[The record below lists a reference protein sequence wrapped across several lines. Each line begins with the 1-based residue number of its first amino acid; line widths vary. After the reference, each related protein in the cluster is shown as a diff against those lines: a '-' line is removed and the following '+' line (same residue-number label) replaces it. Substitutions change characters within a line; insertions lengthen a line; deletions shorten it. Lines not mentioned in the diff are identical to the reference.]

1 MYKIFEKFISLNFK
15 KFTIRFNENKKY
27 IQGMFFT
34 NNSKM
39 SKPTASIKESQGDK
53 TIKTT
58 LADDLE
64 VLNLRKTDDESIL
77 KEVQLTSE

>member
-1 MYKIFEKFISLNFK
+1 MYKIFKKFISLNFK
-15 KFTIRFNENKKY
+15 IFIIRFNENKKY
-27 IQGMFFT
+27 IQGMFYT

-39 SKPTASIKESQGDK
+39 SKAISSIKESQGDK

-64 VLNLRKTDDESIL
+64 VLNLRKIDDEGLL

>member
-15 KFTIRFNENKKY
+15 IFIIRFNENKKY
-27 IQGMFFT
+27 IQGMFYT

-39 SKPTASIKESQGDK
+39 NKQTTSIIESQGDK
-53 TIKTT
+53 SIKTT
-58 LADDLE
+58 LADDFE
-64 VLNLRKTDDESIL
+64 VLNLRKIDDESLL

>member
-1 MYKIFEKFISLNFK
+1 MYKIFVKFISLNLK
-15 KFTIRFNENKKY
+15 IFTIRFNENKKY

-39 SKPTASIKESQGDK
+39 NKPTTSIIEGQGDK
-53 TIKTT
+53 SIKTA
-58 LADDLE
+58 LADDFE
-64 VLNLRKTDDESIL
+64 VLNLRKIDDESLL

>member
-15 KFTIRFNENKKY
+15 ILIIRFNENKKY
-27 IQGMFFT
+27 IQGMFYT

-39 SKPTASIKESQGDK
+39 NKPTTSIIKSQGDK
-53 TIKTT
+53 SIKTT
-58 LADDLE
+58 LPDDFE
-64 VLNLRKTDDESIL
+64 VLNLRKIVDESLL

>member
-27 IQGMFFT
+27 IQGMFYT

-39 SKPTASIKESQGDK
+39 SKATSSIKESQGDK

-64 VLNLRKTDDESIL
+64 VLNLRKTDESIL
-77 KEVQLTSE
+77 KEVHLTSE

>member
-15 KFTIRFNENKKY
+15 IFIIRFNENKKY
-27 IQGMFFT
+27 IQGMFYT

-39 SKPTASIKESQGDK
+39 NKPSTSIIERQGDK
-53 TIKTT
+53 SIKTT
-58 LADDLE
+58 LADDVE
-64 VLNLRKTDDESIL
+64 VLNLRKIDDESLL

>member
-15 KFTIRFNENKKY
+15 IFIIRFNENKKY
-27 IQGMFFT
+27 IQGMFYT

-39 SKPTASIKESQGDK
+39 NQPTTSIIESQGAK
-53 TIKTT
+53 SIKRI
-58 LADDLE
+58 LADDLV
-64 VLNLRKTDDESIL
+64 VLNLQKTDDESLL

>member
-1 MYKIFEKFISLNFK
+1 MYKIFEKFISLNSKIFI
-15 KFTIRFNENKKY
+15 IRFNENKKY

-39 SKPTASIKESQGDK
+39 NKPTTSIIESKGDKSIK
-53 TIKTT
+53 TA
-58 LADDLE
+58 LADDFE
-64 VLNLRKTDDESIL
+64 VLNLRKIDDERLL

>member
-27 IQGMFFT
+27 IQGMFYT

-39 SKPTASIKESQGDK
+39 SKAISSIKESQGDE

-64 VLNLRKTDDESIL
+64 VLNLRKTDESIL

>member
-15 KFTIRFNENKKY
+15 IFIIRFNENKKY
-27 IQGMFFT
+27 IQGMFYT

-39 SKPTASIKESQGDK
+39 NKPTTSITESQGAKSIK
-53 TIKTT
+53 TI
-58 LADDLE
+58 LADDYE
-64 VLNLRKTDDESIL
+64 VLNLQKTDDGSLL

>member
-15 KFTIRFNENKKY
+15 IFIIRFNENKKY
-27 IQGMFFT
+27 IQGMFYT

-39 SKPTASIKESQGDK
+39 NKPTTSIIEAQGDK
-53 TIKTT
+53 SIKAT
-58 LADDLE
+58 LADE
-64 VLNLRKTDDESIL
+64 FEALNLRKIDDESLL

>member
-15 KFTIRFNENKKY
+15 IFIIRFNENKKY
-27 IQGMFFT
+27 IQGMFYT

-39 SKPTASIKESQGDK
+39 NKPITSIIESQADK
-53 TIKTT
+53 SIKTT
-58 LADDLE
+58 LADDFE
-64 VLNLRKTDDESIL
+64 VLNLRKIDDESLL

>member
-15 KFTIRFNENKKY
+15 IFIIRFNENKKY

-39 SKPTASIKESQGDK
+39 NKPTTSIIESQGDK
-53 TIKTT
+53 SIKTT
-58 LADDLE
+58 SDDDFE
-64 VLNLRKTDDESIL
+64 VLNLRKIDDKSLL